1 MANRNFRSSVSV
13 AAQSKEVAPAGCE
26 GSPNSAKQRTSLVT
40 KIFNTLPVSSC
51 YLSQGIPGNRG
62 KGKGLG
68 EGMLHIDLIAVNCS
82 SRSPWIVGKT
92 QNDVTWKLK
101 QLARG
106 TI

>member
-1 MANRNFRSSVSV
+1 MLISAVSV
-13 AAQSKEVAPAGCE
+13 AAQSKEVAPARCE

-40 KIFNTLPVSSC
+40 KIFNTLVSSC

-62 KGKGLG
+62 KGKGLR
-68 EGMLHIDLIAVNCS
+68 EGMLDIDLIAVNCS

-92 QNDVTWKLK
+92 QNDVTWKSK
-101 QLARG
+101 QQARG